1 MIKQRAIPMKHCLLM
16 LCELTDLYWIPVCLA
31 QTRIECI
38 KKKKKK
44 KLYPH
49 PCRVNTHLY
58 HSSYQTMHIYI
69 YIIKPSLFI
78 QTLIHS
84 NIYRIYRKLFFIFFK
99 KIQYNNDDNKIRLNY
114 IFNLTNKL
122 SIFFTRFNFSVYSTI
137 YISKEGYIN
146 VPYILRLIINIIRNS
161 PNIIN
166 ALCPALKHRER
177 TVSERKRDTSIRDSI
192 FRDANSVDG
201 APTVF
206 IEFVVN
212 RVLCTMYELEA
223 YREYK
228 WPRVHVDRWRARAG
242 SLLSLVKATLVKSA
256 STCLAK

>member
-1 MIKQRAIPMKHCLLM
+1 MIKQRAIPMKYC
-16 LCELTDLYWIPVCLA
+16 LCELTDLYWIPVCLV

-38 KKKKKK
+38 KKKK

-69 YIIKPSLFI
+69 YNKTSPSLFI

-84 NIYRIYRKLFFIFFK
+84 NIYRIYRKLFFILFK
-99 KIQYNNDDNKIRLNY
+99 KIQFNNDDNKIRLNY

-166 ALCPALKHRER
+166 ALCPALKRER